1 MGRYYALLSTHL
13 RLTFSLLSFEA
24 LGNWMHESREH
35 GADNM
40 VVFVAATKSDI
51 LTRKVTEKEGR
62 EWAQAQGFHYHEVRG
77 GG

>member
-1 MGRYYALLSTHL
+1 
-13 RLTFSLLSFEA
+13 
-24 LGNWMHESREH
+24 MHESREH

-62 EWAQAQGFHYHEVRG
+62 EWAQAQGFHYHEVMGGNDPG
-77 GG
+77 GGGVGSGIGVSMP